1 MTSNEYLKFLATTNI
16 TWFSLFSLTAIIQNT
31 ASNWQF
37 ISYFRT
43 ITLIIALIVSI
54 FSLYYPYKK
63 GINPYANRNSDNMKQ
78 SILYWVKDERE
89 VQIALKVYANAFVEA
104 VCFFFL
110 FWIIFCSTSILYWNK
125 TTIIN
130 FTICYALVYFWWS
143 NIKMVLDWRRYSKQ

>member
-89 VQIALKVYANAFVEA
+89 VQIALKVYANVFVET
-104 VCFFFL
+104 VYFFFL